1 MEFEKLTEKERKL
14 YSEIEHLII
23 MWSNDDDKTAGFLT
37 RKIMDLLI
45 KKDSKDQAYK
55 TPQHIF
61 IA

>member
-23 MWSNDDDKTAGFLT
+23 MWSNDGDKTAGFLT

-45 KKDSKDQAYK
+45 KKQDNDK
-55 TPQHIF
+55 
-61 IA
+61 